1 MARIKKYSPL
11 QNLSSF
17 QTFIND
23 ENPNSDYFRITEFKD
38 TFTGGK
44 NGFLIEGSEYLKE
57 STEIKIEL
65 LDVNGDPIYF
75 EPGNGIPEYYE
86 GISKL
91 IAVYIYNDTPIGLGK
106 ITVLG
111 ELKEY
116 DDEGVKRVVPDQW
129 EGAYNVKWERTFQVN
144 KNISNEDRVRFYR
157 RPEVTIDEINKPIFS
172 NNSRLVTQTG
182 TVDGIPLV
190 PIENTNLSNFSLPTS
205 YRLKIKTGNNW
216 TGSIEGD
223 PINFDN
229 INYNP
234 IVEEVVNETELIV
247 TPPYSENGLV
257 KSLTNENYSVTFPYL
272 EGINDLATALTGSF
286 AKIKITDMKTFV
298 GDAARVKIFRRSQ
311 SNVTDFEFVQEIQL
325 ESNELLRDIETFSA
339 PEELYGFFTEP
350 IIEEYWVTSSNDLSV
365 SLNQNF
371 LYNSAR
377 LNSTG
382 DNLFFTTKSL
392 DIENDIEYSL
402 DFNTRLSGSLV
413 AGEKLTVFL
422 SGSLNNVAKSQTIIE
437 IPSSNGLFQKTNF
450 NENFI
455 ADEFDSA
462 QLYFDVNGSNWY
474 INNLSLKASQETSF
488 SPDVI
493 TFIQNVPK
501 TLAVETFDYRFEFYD
516 INNNYIPVLV
526 EATKRFDGGNLNLF
540 DKELEI
546 TPSNLYFTFDSASL
560 PANPMPPTSII
571 FDIETSLLTGSISF
585 TSGAY
590 DEFGN
595 FLSASEYAGGQ
606 YPGLLRNIDTRTP
619 VLNVADFTGS
629 RSDIVVQY
637 IRFTGFAEGISD
649 EVVIT
654 RVQDGKGGVNFE
666 ITPFRGTSIK
676 NNSDKDL
683 EIQAYRIDGINRIE
697 LKDGLPQTGF
707 SDAKLRVLSSS
718 IDPITS
724 DVSSSYFLLSEVQ
737 TSGFI
742 RGLTAGTTGSG
753 EIDYNATFNRDS
765 IDKELT
771 VYLMDG
777 PTSESILTSIILND
791 LQDGLA
797 SGFISFD
804 AEQFGIKPRDERVFT
819 PEIGRVTGSFYLRGT
834 NSSPISGTLDIY
846 PSMSVD
852 PETKEPFYYMF
863 YVTDS
868 FDRRID
874 IVVTDK
880 DNNIVDS
887 GRPGEEVSYFVPI
900 ERKQL
905 TTTFTYT
912 EDITSAS
919 ISVDKTFFSVPDG
932 LPGVDSI
939 IVDIDPR
946 PVVLNADQRGNVF
959 NYSNADTTI
968 TVTQGRLPL
977 IFDDTKKPG
986 TFTTSSITPLGI
998 EYTTFDEILG
1008 DATMSLSG
1016 FRRMTDLTASV
1027 TYDLEIHPYFTGSFY
1042 TQSFVQQ
1049 FKKTLEGADAI
1060 NIELDPVSVTIDAEE
1075 NGGIVDFSSAN
1086 TTLRVKQGDTYME
1099 FSTSS
1104 LVLPG
1109 TFSASLSPNQI
1120 SIGTFSSSN
1129 DNSTERN
1136 LDDTLH
1142 FRDFNNFLT
1151 DSGSVDYQIK
1161 IYPFSITSGILSGSQ
1176 TVNRKQLFSKNKE
1189 GIRARSVELSTTT
1202 EVANYDKDG
1211 IITSPVDASS
1221 LEPTSIFLTATPFN
1235 ITSSQAYYEFFQEGF
1250 AVTFPGTNN
1259 QFEVGSGD
1267 LPAPGTTTTYRVDL
1281 RDGSISGPV
1290 FASKEVTISG
1300 VQSGANNYQVFLT
1313 NPSPTITVKVDGELD
1328 LSTTGTQIK
1337 AFKGTQELTN
1347 VQNYSS
1353 QQLDNVGDPIGTL
1366 GEFSSSI
1373 FNLDTYITQPSF
1385 PQGNP
1390 ASVGPLTDWTLPQD
1404 NPTAT
1409 VIYKVD
1415 IENGRATYF
1424 LSQSIASTKEGD
1436 VGPGLVFRGPW
1447 TGSIEYIYNKESKR
1461 RDSVLYSES
1470 GNEPYDTYYATKDS
1484 GSSFITPNDSSPG
1497 AGDAQAPTRD
1507 DGSGGREVNTD
1518 YWVSLGQEEFFVAAK
1533 LAIFEESFVKNTLNV
1548 GTPPTSYAVN
1558 PQITIAGGTDEP
1570 YIAVG
1575 QTGTIGFQ
1583 EQGIWMGMS
1592 NSAGDAGTSILP
1604 KMSMKSNTV
1613 SGKYK
1618 SLEWNGETLTIRG
1631 ALRQTPEGEVE
1642 SRILAAWSTL
1652 VSGFSFIVGDTT
1664 SNNGITWECI
1674 LVHDKGVGN
1683 DEPGVGSSYTT
1694 YWQESNLA
1702 AKTLRL
1708 TTGGQSFVEGTN
1720 GVLTPDFIE
1729 FTANKENIGTAT
1741 SWTTS
1746 PSVTLYDASTGGSST
1761 TTGDTVYLR
1770 KGDFGTNTAVTVT
1783 ATAGGKSDEITV
1795 VRLTDGSNAITS
1807 VLSNES
1813 HTFQANSTGT
1823 ITNFSDSGTEIN
1835 AYEGTTPLT
1844 FKNPDQNIDI
1854 NVNFEIQGPG
1864 NEGQGDAVITFS
1876 ESDISSGQASMLQ
1889 LMQILAELGIL
1900 WVHDVNVDGG
1910 FQSEG
1915 VDVQSGFDY
1924 AKVKAINNTSGTNWE
1939 VVLSDEYEI
1948 SGQGA
1953 SGILFDFC
1961 AFDGDSDYQIRTSN
1975 PSALNNSEFTIEAS
1989 LYKGFTGGQ
1998 FPTIGGGGTTTGT
2011 IGNLTN
2017 FSTANGFINHV
2028 LKHKKA
2034 NGDIVRLVKKQSFTR
2049 ANAGVD
2055 GTSGTAGTAGSSG
2068 ATGAPGA
2075 PGAGVVFRGVYDSTK
2090 LYFQSTERT
2099 DVVEGSDGNY
2109 YIVDN
2114 SNKNGLDTWDN
2125 PVGGSDWTSFG
2136 AQFSSVATDILLAQ
2150 EVYVDQTINIGADNA
2165 GTPTIALNADASN
2178 NNENPFISIGQ
2189 VVQDFGEDG
2198 IYLGYT
2204 GSLPVLSMSTGSRFL
2219 RYKDG
2224 AITLSDASFTGTGS
2238 AIIGPSLFIGETGPN
2253 TNEYRF
2259 TVDILGIVSASDANI
2274 AGTVQASSGKIGEW
2288 IIDETTNTLRD
2299 DGNEIILNPGDA
2311 DIGIP
2316 PSIKIFSQSYE
2327 EVDTSAPR
2335 SMSVFVENN
2344 AFAIGLSS
2352 DVTESKAS
2360 LNLIMSEFL
2369 PFTPTQTRLEQQAP
2383 ATDNGGSYY
2392 FDLSHPSML
2401 NQLFSFSV
2409 REDGIGTYGGRYNR
2423 PTTLDTSN
2431 IENQPFLIQTS
2442 SALPGNAGAYLTIF
2456 PSESFDLFGNSPV
2469 LGASRPSTNF
2479 YYYNENA
2486 TGYGAPVQL
2495 YEAGSNPSELIP
2507 VSSREQIRIDSV
2519 SDFSSTAALN
2529 TSFTWSGSAAT
2540 SVGGLRSNISATST
2554 SNGKTFAKTTGTS
2567 IPSNTPITI
2576 SAGVKTFKD
2585 ITIPYLQLKQTGM
2598 TSPQNPTIAQ
2608 PSNDP
2613 VFSGEI
2619 HGGIQAYPS
2628 PQQRR
2633 GSVYLEVINNDDVV
2647 IGETLLKTLYTYGP
2661 TNSYSNYQAEE
2672 TFGGGGQ
2679 LSVVGDTKITL
2690 SDGTTKLAKYITI
2703 NDTILAWDDINKK
2716 WVSAKLSKIHKRDV
2730 SKVYKVTTTDGKE
2743 IEVSKNHCFWL
2754 FGTQL
2759 NSGKVKVTNLYDVY
2773 KNHTDL
2779 LEEDGYHVRIK
2790 DGDSIKAVKISK
2802 VEIIEKEEEVITF
2815 SVPHY
2820 VNYLSNGIISHNIIG
2835 GDTLEWV
2842 YQIIDGAS
2850 SGGGNKSSSSETVE
2864 KSISIQES
2872 GPARL
2877 RYRWEVASAS
2887 GQSFSVTSGGGFTAG
2902 PWNVHTTTFKTNTST
2917 SNYTEEFFS
2926 NGGYSYGGWDQDI
2939 TVQAENNFVEIR
2951 PAGIQVVS
2959 NNDRFVRIFRRELI
2973 DTATKLLEVGDGHL
2987 EITSRAFAVD
2997 PAASAYDDTNAQA
3010 IFAMGNI
3017 LPMNPDVASTNSISA
3032 TGGVYRPFALGKDGN
3047 RWKYLN
3053 GIDIS
3058 GLAVSL
3064 VNSITGTTGQTTVV
3078 NNKDSYVK
3086 LPGGVIIQWGSV
3098 NQGTS
3103 YGIKNVGFPTEF
3115 PTSISAAVCSTLRNS
3130 AGGSGFNHVSNVDR
3144 NGMDIILDGT
3154 SGFWIAI
3161 GH

>member
-129 EGAYNVKWERTFQVN
+129 EGVYNVKWERTFQVN

-462 QLYFDVNGSNWY
+462 QLYFGVNGSNWY

-666 ITPFRGTSIK
+666 IIPFRGTSIK

-1016 FRRMTDLTASV
+1016 FQRMTDLTASV

-1161 IYPFSITSGILSGSQ
+1161 IYPFSITNGILSGSQ

-1281 RDGSISGPV
+1281 RDGSTSGPV

-1424 LSQSIASTKEGD
+1424 LSQSMASTKEGD

-1507 DGSGGREVNTD
+1507 DGNGGREVNTD

-1683 DEPGVGSSYTT
+1683 DEPGVDSSYTT

-1708 TTGGQSFVEGTN
+1708 SSTGQSFTEAKDGT
-1720 GVLTPDFIE
+1720 LSPDFIE

-1746 PSVTLYDASTGGSST
+1746 PSVTLYDASTGGNST
-1761 TTGDTVYLR
+1761 TTGDTVYLL
-1770 KGDFGTNTAVTVT
+1770 KADFGTNTAVTVT

-1795 VRLTDGSNAITS
+1795 VRLTDGSDAITT

-1813 HTFQANSTGT
+1813 HTFQANSAGT

-1844 FKNPDQNIDI
+1844 FKNPDQNINT
-1854 NVNFEIQGPG
+1854 NVNLEIQAPG
-1864 NEGQGDAVITFS
+1864 NEGQGDAEITFS
-1876 ESDISSGQASMLQ
+1876 ESDITAGQASMLQ

-1900 WVHDVNVDGG
+1900 WVHDANEDGG

-1915 VDVQSGFDY
+1915 VNVQSGFDF
-1924 AKVKAINNTSGTNWE
+1924 AKVKAINNTGGSNWE
-1939 VVLSDEYEI
+1939 VVLSAEYEI
-1948 SGQGA
+1948 SGQGQ

-1961 AFDGDSDYQIRTSN
+1961 AFDGDTSYQIRTSN

-1989 LYKGFTGGQ
+1989 LFKGFSGGQ

-2049 ANAGVD
+2049 APAGVD

-2068 ATGAPGA
+2068 ATGAPGS
-2075 PGAGVVFRGVYDSTK
+2075 PGAGVVYRGVWDAEKDFFST
-2090 LYFQSTERT
+2090 TERK
-2099 DVVEGSDGNY
+2099 DVVKSGSNY
-2109 YIVDN
+2109 YISAQSTTWEGDYNNGTFYNQYSVVQYS
-2114 SNKNGLDTWDN
+2114 SNYYINLSGTVSPASPFPDVNASWTVYSSPTSPSGL
-2125 PVGGSDWTSFG
+2125 WTTFG
-2136 AQFSSVATDILLAQ
+2136 AQFESVATDILLAQ
-2150 EVYVDQTINIGADNA
+2150 EVYVDQTINIGEENA
-2165 GTPTIALNADASN
+2165 SAVIALNADAP
-2178 NNENPFISIGQ
+2178 NNENPYISIGQ
-2189 VVQDFGEDG
+2189 GVSQGFLADGMYFGFNAG
-2198 IYLGYT
+2198 NPVMSMVS
-2204 GSLPVLSMSTGSRFL
+2204 GSTFMFYQSGSIEF
-2219 RYKDG
+2219 
-2224 AITLSDASFTGTGS
+2224 SDASLVGS
-2238 AIIGPSLFIGETGPN
+2238 GSIIEGAALRVGRN
-2253 TNEYRF
+2253 TANVNNYNF
-2259 TVDILGIVSASDANI
+2259 TVSAGGLMSASLAYI
-2274 AGTVQASSGKIGEW
+2274 SGAVEAGEGRIGDW
-2288 IIDETTNTLRD
+2288 VIDGDTKTLRD
-2299 DGNEIILNPGDA
+2299 EDSEIIFDPG
-2311 DIGIP
+2311 
-2316 PSIKIFSQSYE
+2316 SITGLPEIQMFENGDKKIMI
-2327 EVDTSAPR
+2327 APR
-2335 SMSVFVENN
+2335 NT
-2344 AFAIGLSS
+2344 LSS
-2352 DVTESKAS
+2352 TEAAADSITWS
-2360 LNLIMSEFL
+2360 ST
-2369 PFTPTQTRLEQQAP
+2369 PSFT
-2383 ATDNGGSYY
+2383 
-2392 FDLSHPSML
+2392 
-2401 NQLFSFSV
+2401 
-2409 REDGIGTYGGRYNR
+2409 
-2423 PTTLDTSN
+2423 
-2431 IENQPFLIQTS
+2431 
-2442 SALPGNAGAYLTIF
+2442 
-2456 PSESFDLFGNSPV
+2456 
-2469 LGASRPSTNF
+2469 STN
-2479 YYYNENA
+2479 
-2486 TGYGAPVQL
+2486 V
-2495 YEAGSNPSELIP
+2495 
-2507 VSSREQIRIDSV
+2507 
-2519 SDFSSTAALN
+2519 
-2529 TSFTWSGSAAT
+2529 
-2540 SVGGLRSNISATST
+2540 T
-2554 SNGKTFAKTTGTS
+2554 SNGGTNGSTNIYTADSTDNFQVSAGTFTLGDITVPNLTIRHDDIADSGTGTIVYPNYS
-2567 IPSNTPITI
+2567 PSYTGQTHGEN
-2576 SAGVKTFKD
+2576 D
-2585 ITIPYLQLKQTGM
+2585 LQNGFYVYGG
-2598 TSPQNPTIAQ
+2598 P
-2608 PSNDP
+2608 D
-2613 VFSGEI
+2613 SGRL
-2619 HGGIQAYPS
+2619 QAYF
-2628 PQQRR
+2628 
-2633 GSVYLEVINNDDVV
+2633 YLEVIDKNNSDAV
-2647 IGETLLKTLYTYGP
+2647 IGSTLLAGASSRGDTDLWE
-2661 TNSYSNYQAEE
+2661 NYVAVE
-2672 TFGGGGQ
+2672 GGFI
-2679 LSVVGDTKITL
+2679 SVVGNTKITL
-2690 SDGTTKLAKYITI
+2690 EDGTTKLAKDVTM
-2703 NDTILAWDDINKK
+2703 DDKILSWDSETKK
-2716 WVSAKLSKIHKRDV
+2716 WVSARLSKIHKRNVDE
-2730 SKVYKVTTTDGKE
+2730 VYRVTVGDKE
-2743 IEVSKNHCFWL
+2743 IEVSDSHGFWL
-2754 FGTQL
+2754 FGNET
-2759 NSGKVKVTNLYDVY
+2759 NSGQVTVPHIVEGQT
-2773 KNHTDL
+2773 KIW
-2779 LEEDGYHVRIK
+2779 IK
-2790 DGDSIKAVKISK
+2790 DGDSKKEVVVDK
-2802 VEIIEKEEEVITF
+2802 VERIEREEEVITF
-2815 SVPHY
+2815 SIPQY
-2820 VNYLSNGIISHNIIG
+2820 VNYLSNDIISHNIIG
-2835 GDTLEWV
+2835 SLGWQ
-2842 YQIIDGAS
+2842 YQPINASTNGTDGTD
-2850 SGGGNKSSSSETVE
+2850 SGATVD
-2864 KSISIQES
+2864 KNLTIS
-2872 GPARL
+2872 ATTTNAKL
-2877 RYRWEVASAS
+2877 RYRLYLLAQSSKDISITNMGAVTISYTNNTNNFAMTESS
-2887 GQSFSVTSGGGFTAG
+2887 GIIDTFFGSSLDSSVQTAYEANFIELTAGGF
-2902 PWNVHTTTFKTNTST
+2902 
-2917 SNYTEEFFS
+2917 
-2926 NGGYSYGGWDQDI
+2926 
-2939 TVQAENNFVEIR
+2939 
-2951 PAGIQVVS
+2951 QVVS
-2959 NNDRFVRIFRRELI
+2959 NDDRFVRISRRPVA

-2987 EITSRAFAVD
+2987 EITSRAFSLD
-2997 PAASAYDDTNAQA
+2997 PTVADYNDTNAQA

-3017 LPMNPDVASTNSISA
+3017 LPMNPTVASDNSITA
-3032 TGGVYRPFALGKDGN
+3032 TDGVYRPFALGKSDN
-3047 RWKYLN
+3047 KWSYLN
-3053 GIDIS
+3053 GVDIS
-3058 GLAVSL
+3058 GLGATL
-3064 VNSITGTTGQTTVV
+3064 TNSITGTTGVTSVST
-3078 NNKDSYVK
+3078 NSSYVK
-3086 LPGGVIIQWGSV
+3086 LPGGAICQWGSINDGSDPKTV
-3098 NQGTS
+3098 S
-3103 YGIKNVGFPTEF
+3103 FPVQF
-3115 PTSISAAVCSTLRNS
+3115 PNSVSSVVCSTVRS
-3130 AGGSGFNHVSNVDR
+3130 SDGSRGFNHVYNIDR
-3144 NGMDIILDGT
+3144 DGCDLILDG
-3154 SGFWIAI
+3154 SNGFWMAW

>member
-129 EGAYNVKWERTFQVN
+129 EGVYNVKWERTFQVN

-190 PIENTNLSNFSLPTS
+190 PIKNTNLSNFSLPTS

-590 DEFGN
+590 DEFWN

-654 RVQDGKGGVNFE
+654 RVQDGKGGVNFK

-718 IDPITS
+718 IDPITT
-724 DVSSSYFLLSEVQ
+724 DVSSSYFLLSEAQ

-1016 FRRMTDLTASV
+1016 FQRMTDLTASV

-1161 IYPFSITSGILSGSQ
+1161 IYPFSITNGILSGSQ

-1235 ITSSQAYYEFFQEGF
+1235 ITSSQAYY
-1250 AVTFPGTNN
+1250 
-1259 QFEVGSGD
+1259 
-1267 LPAPGTTTTYRVDL
+1267 
-1281 RDGSISGPV
+1281 
-1290 FASKEVTISG
+1290 
-1300 VQSGANNYQVFLT
+1300 
-1313 NPSPTITVKVDGELD
+1313 
-1328 LSTTGTQIK
+1328 
-1337 AFKGTQELTN
+1337 
-1347 VQNYSS
+1347 
-1353 QQLDNVGDPIGTL
+1353 
-1366 GEFSSSI
+1366 
-1373 FNLDTYITQPSF
+1373 
-1385 PQGNP
+1385 
-1390 ASVGPLTDWTLPQD
+1390 
-1404 NPTAT
+1404 
-1409 VIYKVD
+1409 
-1415 IENGRATYF
+1415 
-1424 LSQSIASTKEGD
+1424 
-1436 VGPGLVFRGPW
+1436 
-1447 TGSIEYIYNKESKR
+1447 
-1461 RDSVLYSES
+1461 
-1470 GNEPYDTYYATKDS
+1470 
-1484 GSSFITPNDSSPG
+1484 
-1497 AGDAQAPTRD
+1497 
-1507 DGSGGREVNTD
+1507 
-1518 YWVSLGQEEFFVAAK
+1518 
-1533 LAIFEESFVKNTLNV
+1533 
-1548 GTPPTSYAVN
+1548 
-1558 PQITIAGGTDEP
+1558 
-1570 YIAVG
+1570 
-1575 QTGTIGFQ
+1575 
-1583 EQGIWMGMS
+1583 
-1592 NSAGDAGTSILP
+1592 
-1604 KMSMKSNTV
+1604 
-1613 SGKYK
+1613 
-1618 SLEWNGETLTIRG
+1618 
-1631 ALRQTPEGEVE
+1631 
-1642 SRILAAWSTL
+1642 
-1652 VSGFSFIVGDTT
+1652 
-1664 SNNGITWECI
+1664 
-1674 LVHDKGVGN
+1674 
-1683 DEPGVGSSYTT
+1683 
-1694 YWQESNLA
+1694 
-1702 AKTLRL
+1702 
-1708 TTGGQSFVEGTN
+1708 
-1720 GVLTPDFIE
+1720 
-1729 FTANKENIGTAT
+1729 
-1741 SWTTS
+1741 
-1746 PSVTLYDASTGGSST
+1746 
-1761 TTGDTVYLR
+1761 
-1770 KGDFGTNTAVTVT
+1770 
-1783 ATAGGKSDEITV
+1783 
-1795 VRLTDGSNAITS
+1795 
-1807 VLSNES
+1807 
-1813 HTFQANSTGT
+1813 
-1823 ITNFSDSGTEIN
+1823 
-1835 AYEGTTPLT
+1835 
-1844 FKNPDQNIDI
+1844 
-1854 NVNFEIQGPG
+1854 
-1864 NEGQGDAVITFS
+1864 
-1876 ESDISSGQASMLQ
+1876 
-1889 LMQILAELGIL
+1889 
-1900 WVHDVNVDGG
+1900 
-1910 FQSEG
+1910 
-1915 VDVQSGFDY
+1915 
-1924 AKVKAINNTSGTNWE
+1924 
-1939 VVLSDEYEI
+1939 
-1948 SGQGA
+1948 
-1953 SGILFDFC
+1953 
-1961 AFDGDSDYQIRTSN
+1961 
-1975 PSALNNSEFTIEAS
+1975 
-1989 LYKGFTGGQ
+1989 
-1998 FPTIGGGGTTTGT
+1998 
-2011 IGNLTN
+2011 
-2017 FSTANGFINHV
+2017 
-2028 LKHKKA
+2028 
-2034 NGDIVRLVKKQSFTR
+2034 
-2049 ANAGVD
+2049 
-2055 GTSGTAGTAGSSG
+2055 
-2068 ATGAPGA
+2068 
-2075 PGAGVVFRGVYDSTK
+2075 
-2090 LYFQSTERT
+2090 
-2099 DVVEGSDGNY
+2099 
-2109 YIVDN
+2109 
-2114 SNKNGLDTWDN
+2114 
-2125 PVGGSDWTSFG
+2125 
-2136 AQFSSVATDILLAQ
+2136 
-2150 EVYVDQTINIGADNA
+2150 
-2165 GTPTIALNADASN
+2165 
-2178 NNENPFISIGQ
+2178 
-2189 VVQDFGEDG
+2189 
-2198 IYLGYT
+2198 
-2204 GSLPVLSMSTGSRFL
+2204 
-2219 RYKDG
+2219 
-2224 AITLSDASFTGTGS
+2224 
-2238 AIIGPSLFIGETGPN
+2238 
-2253 TNEYRF
+2253 
-2259 TVDILGIVSASDANI
+2259 
-2274 AGTVQASSGKIGEW
+2274 
-2288 IIDETTNTLRD
+2288 
-2299 DGNEIILNPGDA
+2299 
-2311 DIGIP
+2311 
-2316 PSIKIFSQSYE
+2316 
-2327 EVDTSAPR
+2327 
-2335 SMSVFVENN
+2335 
-2344 AFAIGLSS
+2344 
-2352 DVTESKAS
+2352 
-2360 LNLIMSEFL
+2360 
-2369 PFTPTQTRLEQQAP
+2369 
-2383 ATDNGGSYY
+2383 
-2392 FDLSHPSML
+2392 
-2401 NQLFSFSV
+2401 
-2409 REDGIGTYGGRYNR
+2409 
-2423 PTTLDTSN
+2423 
-2431 IENQPFLIQTS
+2431 
-2442 SALPGNAGAYLTIF
+2442 
-2456 PSESFDLFGNSPV
+2456 
-2469 LGASRPSTNF
+2469 
-2479 YYYNENA
+2479 
-2486 TGYGAPVQL
+2486 
-2495 YEAGSNPSELIP
+2495 
-2507 VSSREQIRIDSV
+2507 
-2519 SDFSSTAALN
+2519 
-2529 TSFTWSGSAAT
+2529 
-2540 SVGGLRSNISATST
+2540 
-2554 SNGKTFAKTTGTS
+2554 
-2567 IPSNTPITI
+2567 
-2576 SAGVKTFKD
+2576 
-2585 ITIPYLQLKQTGM
+2585 
-2598 TSPQNPTIAQ
+2598 
-2608 PSNDP
+2608 
-2613 VFSGEI
+2613 
-2619 HGGIQAYPS
+2619 
-2628 PQQRR
+2628 
-2633 GSVYLEVINNDDVV
+2633 
-2647 IGETLLKTLYTYGP
+2647 
-2661 TNSYSNYQAEE
+2661 
-2672 TFGGGGQ
+2672 
-2679 LSVVGDTKITL
+2679 
-2690 SDGTTKLAKYITI
+2690 
-2703 NDTILAWDDINKK
+2703 
-2716 WVSAKLSKIHKRDV
+2716 
-2730 SKVYKVTTTDGKE
+2730 
-2743 IEVSKNHCFWL
+2743 
-2754 FGTQL
+2754 
-2759 NSGKVKVTNLYDVY
+2759 
-2773 KNHTDL
+2773 
-2779 LEEDGYHVRIK
+2779 
-2790 DGDSIKAVKISK
+2790 
-2802 VEIIEKEEEVITF
+2802 
-2815 SVPHY
+2815 
-2820 VNYLSNGIISHNIIG
+2820 
-2835 GDTLEWV
+2835 
-2842 YQIIDGAS
+2842 
-2850 SGGGNKSSSSETVE
+2850 
-2864 KSISIQES
+2864 
-2872 GPARL
+2872 
-2877 RYRWEVASAS
+2877 
-2887 GQSFSVTSGGGFTAG
+2887 
-2902 PWNVHTTTFKTNTST
+2902 
-2917 SNYTEEFFS
+2917 
-2926 NGGYSYGGWDQDI
+2926 
-2939 TVQAENNFVEIR
+2939 
-2951 PAGIQVVS
+2951 
-2959 NNDRFVRIFRRELI
+2959 
-2973 DTATKLLEVGDGHL
+2973 
-2987 EITSRAFAVD
+2987 
-2997 PAASAYDDTNAQA
+2997 
-3010 IFAMGNI
+3010 
-3017 LPMNPDVASTNSISA
+3017 
-3032 TGGVYRPFALGKDGN
+3032 
-3047 RWKYLN
+3047 
-3053 GIDIS
+3053 
-3058 GLAVSL
+3058 
-3064 VNSITGTTGQTTVV
+3064 
-3078 NNKDSYVK
+3078 
-3086 LPGGVIIQWGSV
+3086 
-3098 NQGTS
+3098 
-3103 YGIKNVGFPTEF
+3103 
-3115 PTSISAAVCSTLRNS
+3115 
-3130 AGGSGFNHVSNVDR
+3130 
-3144 NGMDIILDGT
+3144 
-3154 SGFWIAI
+3154 
-3161 GH
+3161 

>member
-23 ENPNSDYFRITEFKD
+23 DNPNSDYFRITEFKD

-129 EGAYNVKWERTFQVN
+129 EGVYNVKWERTFQVN

-205 YRLKIKTGNNW
+205 YRLKIKTGDNW

-311 SNVTDFEFVQEIQL
+311 SNITDFEFVQEIQL

-365 SLNQNF
+365 SFNQNF
-371 LYNSAR
+371 LYNSTR
-377 LNSTG
+377 LNSIG

-402 DFNTRLSGSLV
+402 DFNTRLSGSLTI
-413 AGEKLTVFL
+413 GEKLTVFL

-437 IPSSNGLFQKTNF
+437 IPSSNGVFQKTNF

-462 QLYFDVNGSNWY
+462 QLYFGVNGSNWY

-606 YPGLLRNIDTRTP
+606 YPGLLKNIDTRTP

-718 IDPITS
+718 IDPITT
-724 DVSSSYFLLSEVQ
+724 DVSSSYFLLSEAQ

-804 AEQFGIKPRDERVFT
+804 AEQFGINPRDERVFT

-863 YVTDS
+863 YATDS

-887 GRPGEEVSYFVPI
+887 GRPGEDGVPYFVPI

-932 LPGVDSI
+932 LPGADSI

-1016 FRRMTDLTASV
+1016 FQKMMDLTASV

-1075 NGGIVDFSSAN
+1075 NGGIFDFSSAN

-1120 SIGTFSSSN
+1120 SVGTFSSSN

-1151 DSGSVDYQIK
+1151 DSGSVDYEIK

-1235 ITSSQAYYEFFQEGF
+1235 ITSSQAYYQFFQEGF

-1281 RDGSISGPV
+1281 RDGSTSGPV

-1366 GEFSSSI
+1366 GEYSSSI

-1497 AGDAQAPTRD
+1497 AGDAQAPTRA
-1507 DGSGGREVNTD
+1507 DGGGGREVNTD

-1583 EQGIWMGMS
+1583 EQGIWLGMS

-1604 KMSMKSNTV
+1604 KMSMKSNTTG
-1613 SGKYK
+1613 GKYK
-1618 SLEWNGETLTIRG
+1618 ALEWNGETLTLRG

-1642 SRILAAWSTL
+1642 GRILATWNTL
-1652 VSGFSFIVGDTT
+1652 VDTFSFVPGDTT
-1664 SNNGITWECI
+1664 SHNGITWECI
-1674 LVHDKGVGN
+1674 LAHDKGTTPTYPK
-1683 DEPGVGSSYTT
+1683 EPGTGGSYTT

-1708 TTGGQSFVEGTN
+1708 SSTGQSFVEARDGT
-1720 GVLTPDFIE
+1720 LSPDFIE
-1729 FTANKENIGTAT
+1729 FTASKENIGTAT

-1770 KGDFGTNTAVTVT
+1770 KADFGTNTSVTVT

-1795 VRLTDGSNAITS
+1795 VRLIDGSDGITVVNTNQSHTLPSNGDGVVSSYSNSGTIISVYEGTTKLEYDGTGTSNGSWSLSTSQVPTSTLTIGGNDGIDISGKDALVNDHSAMANGTSTVIIGYDISGKRVNGSGFTTETTQTITKASSAKTLRLSADTLTFTKAKNGSVSPNFITLVSNRQNTDSTTTWTTSPAVDLYTDATTGTTTVNGDDTVFLRKADFGSNTAVKVTATAGTLSDDVTIVGIEEGSDAIA
-1807 VLSNES
+1807 VILSNES
-1813 HTFQANSTGT
+1813 HTLQTTAAGVVDYGGSGTTISVYEGAELLDYVPSGTGNGEWDVSTSPSNISVGTISQTGT
-1823 ITNFSDSGTEIN
+1823 AGDRIASVGQHNTMNANQASITYTISGKKLNGVAFSFTKIQS
-1835 AYEGTTPLT
+1835 
-1844 FKNPDQNIDI
+1844 FSKS
-1854 NVNFEIQGPG
+1854 IQG
-1864 NEGQGDAVITFS
+1864 
-1876 ESDISSGQASMLQ
+1876 ES
-1889 LMQILAELGIL
+1889 
-1900 WVHDVNVDGG
+1900 
-1910 FQSEG
+1910 
-1915 VDVQSGFDY
+1915 
-1924 AKVKAINNTSGTNWE
+1924 
-1939 VVLSDEYEI
+1939 
-1948 SGQGA
+1948 
-1953 SGILFDFC
+1953 
-1961 AFDGDSDYQIRTSN
+1961 
-1975 PSALNNSEFTIEAS
+1975 
-1989 LYKGFTGGQ
+1989 
-1998 FPTIGGGGTTTGT
+1998 
-2011 IGNLTN
+2011 
-2017 FSTANGFINHV
+2017 
-2028 LKHKKA
+2028 
-2034 NGDIVRLVKKQSFTR
+2034 
-2049 ANAGVD
+2049 
-2055 GTSGTAGTAGSSG
+2055 GTSGTAGSG
-2068 ATGAPGA
+2068 GVNGQPGQPGT
-2075 PGAGVVFRGVYDSTK
+2075 PGAGVVFRGLFDLTKSYFHTAERRDIVEDSNGD
-2090 LYFQSTERT
+2090 YWIT
-2099 DVVEGSDGNY
+2099 DNLAF
-2109 YIVDN
+2109 
-2114 SNKNGLDTWDN
+2114 NGD
-2125 PVGGSDWTSFG
+2125 PGSDWSDPASDDTDWEAFG
-2136 AQFSSVATDILLAQ
+2136 AQFSSVATDILFATD
-2150 EVYVDQTINIGADNA
+2150 VYADQTINVGAS
-2165 GTPTIALNADASN
+2165 GSTPVIALNADAGNSN
-2178 NNENPFISIGQ
+2178 ANPFIAIGQ
-2189 VVQDFGEDG
+2189 TTQGFTSGG
-2198 IYLGYT
+2198 IYLGYDNDE
-2204 GSLPVLSMSTGSRFL
+2204 PVFSMTDDSSRFFVYEEGSI
-2219 RYKDG
+2219 R
-2224 AITLSDASFTGTGS
+2224 LSDASFGGVNS
-2238 AIIGPSLFIGETGPN
+2238 SIIGSEIKVGRNLSVAESASN
-2253 TNEYRF
+2253 AYNF
-2259 TVDILGIVSASDANI
+2259 TVSTDGIVSASEAFIQGTIQGNDGRIGDWFINPLEQDGGGNQIGGQLRDSDSEIVLDPNI
-2274 AGTVQASSGKIGEW
+2274 PEIQMFKDDTKKLFIGVTGLSDIAAIEETFTFASTQPVIPESSLLSPNDASSYSDNSNVGFEVSVGSYNFQQINHRQLIVE
-2288 IIDETTNTLRD
+2288 
-2299 DGNEIILNPGDA
+2299 
-2311 DIGIP
+2311 P
-2316 PSIKIFSQSYE
+2316 PSNFSGTNSVDYPTYAASY
-2327 EVDTSAPR
+2327 SGQ
-2335 SMSVFVENN
+2335 FH
-2344 AFAIGLSS
+2344 
-2352 DVTESKAS
+2352 
-2360 LNLIMSEFL
+2360 
-2369 PFTPTQTRLEQQAP
+2369 
-2383 ATDNGGSYY
+2383 GSGPN
-2392 FDLSHPSML
+2392 F
-2401 NQLFSFSV
+2401 
-2409 REDGIGTYGGRYNR
+2409 G
-2423 PTTLDTSN
+2423 TSN
-2431 IENQPFLIQTS
+2431 RSIS
-2442 SALPGNAGAYLTIF
+2442 AYL
-2456 PSESFDLFGNSPV
+2456 
-2469 LGASRPSTNF
+2469 
-2479 YYYNENA
+2479 
-2486 TGYGAPVQL
+2486 
-2495 YEAGSNPSELIP
+2495 
-2507 VSSREQIRIDSV
+2507 
-2519 SDFSSTAALN
+2519 
-2529 TSFTWSGSAAT
+2529 
-2540 SVGGLRSNISATST
+2540 
-2554 SNGKTFAKTTGTS
+2554 
-2567 IPSNTPITI
+2567 
-2576 SAGVKTFKD
+2576 
-2585 ITIPYLQLKQTGM
+2585 
-2598 TSPQNPTIAQ
+2598 
-2608 PSNDP
+2608 
-2613 VFSGEI
+2613 
-2619 HGGIQAYPS
+2619 
-2628 PQQRR
+2628 
-2633 GSVYLEVINNDDVV
+2633 YLEVVDANNGDAV
-2647 IGETLLKTLYTYGP
+2647 IGTKYMGGAGAASGHPELQTYV
-2661 TNSYSNYQAEE
+2661 A
-2672 TFGGGGQ
+2672 GGFGGQ
-2679 LSVVGDTKITL
+2679 LSVVGTTKITL
-2690 SDGTTKLAKYITI
+2690 SDGTTKLAKDITI
-2703 NDTILAWDDINKK
+2703 TDKILAWDDNTKK
-2716 WVSAKLSKIHKRDV
+2716 FKEAILSKIHKRNV
-2730 SKVYKVTTTDGKE
+2730 SQIYKVTAGGKE
-2743 IEVSKNHCFWL
+2743 VEVSDSHGFWK
-2754 FGTQL
+2754 FGNEI
-2759 NSGKVKVTNLYDVY
+2759 NSGEIKAKSLYEEY
-2773 KNHTDL
+2773 KKGTLNDNWKI
-2779 LEEDGYHVRIK
+2779 YIK
-2790 DGDSIKAVKISK
+2790 DNHSIKLVDVDK
-2802 VEIIEKEEEVITF
+2802 VEIIEKEEEVITLT
-2815 SVPHY
+2815 VPKY
-2820 VNYLSNGIISHNIIG
+2820 VNYISNDIISHNAAQPGGGGTNWVLSTIQYAFTATGNGTLAPKAPPGEDEVITISTATTNARIRWRLSVYTSSGKTCAIAANGTVTSTNHTFTAQIG
-2835 GDTLEWV
+2835 QQSGGNDV
-2842 YQIIDGAS
+2842 YFNSTRIIDPNGD
-2850 SGGGNKSSSSETVE
+2850 GTNNPLDIKLE
-2864 KSISIQES
+2864 KS
-2872 GPARL
+2872 
-2877 RYRWEVASAS
+2877 
-2887 GQSFSVTSGGGFTAG
+2887 
-2902 PWNVHTTTFKTNTST
+2902 
-2917 SNYTEEFFS
+2917 
-2926 NGGYSYGGWDQDI
+2926 
-2939 TVQAENNFVEIR
+2939 NNFVEIQ
-2951 PAGIQVVS
+2951 PGGLQVVTTDS
-2959 NNDRFVRIFRRELI
+2959 QFIRMRRKDSATISTAADAELFRVQGGTSYFTGVASPFE
-2973 DTATKLLEVGDGHL
+2973 TAISVDGH
-2987 EITSRAFAVD
+2987 I
-2997 PAASAYDDTNAQA
+2997 
-3010 IFAMGNI
+3010 
-3017 LPMNPDVASTNSISA
+3017 
-3032 TGGVYRPFALGKDGN
+3032 RPFNDTGNGPWELGGPYTTSTTNNFSK
-3047 RWKYLN
+3047 LN
-3053 GIDIS
+3053 GMDIS
-3058 GLAVSL
+3058 GMTVSL
-3064 VNSITGTTGQTTVV
+3064 AGGPVTSTGTTYQNTSTG
-3078 NNKDSYVK
+3078 NYDSYVT
-3086 LPGGVIIQWGSV
+3086 LPGGVILQFGYTY
-3098 NQGTS
+3098 NT
-3103 YGIKNVGFPTEF
+3103 N
-3115 PTSISAAVCSTLRNS
+3115 PTSRRREIVFGTAFPNALLSAGCSTLRS
-3130 AGGSGFNHVSNVDR
+3130 DKGGDGYNHVYNMSKSRMWIIIDGDR
-3144 NGMDIILDGT
+3144 
-3154 SGFWIAI
+3154 GFWWAM
-3161 GH
+3161 GK

>member
-17 QTFIND
+17 QTFITD

-44 NGFLIEGSEYLKE
+44 NGFLIEGSEHLKE
-57 STEIKIEL
+57 STEIKVEI
-65 LDVNGDPIYF
+65 LDVNGDPIYY

-111 ELKEY
+111 ELKQY
-116 DDEGVKRVVPDQW
+116 DDNGVIREIPDQW
-129 EGAYNVKWERTFQVN
+129 KGSYNVKWERTFQIN
-144 KNISNEDRVRFYR
+144 KNISNEDRVRFYK
-157 RPEVTIDEINKPIFS
+157 RPKVTIDEINKPIFS
-172 NNSRLVTQTG
+172 NNSRLVTKTG

-190 PIENTNLSNFSLPTS
+190 PVENTNLSNFSLPTS
-205 YRLKIKTGNNW
+205 YRLKVKTGDNW

-223 PINFDN
+223 PITFDN
-229 INYNP
+229 IDYNP
-234 IVEEVVNETELIV
+234 IVEEVVNKTEIIV
-247 TPPYSENGLV
+247 TPPYSEGGLV
-257 KSLTNENYSVTFPYL
+257 KSFTDENYSLTFPYL

-325 ESNELLRDIETFSA
+325 ESNELLRDIETFAA

-350 IIEEYWVTSSNDLSV
+350 IIEEYWVTSSNDLTV
-365 SLNQNF
+365 SFNQDF
-371 LYNSAR
+371 LYNSAK
-377 LNSTG
+377 LNSSG
-382 DNLFFTTKSL
+382 NNLFFTTRSL

-402 DFNTRLSGSLV
+402 DFNVRKGSLV
-413 AGEKLTVFL
+413 AGEKITAFL

-437 IPSSNGLFQKTNF
+437 IPSSNGVLQKTNY

-455 ADEFDSA
+455 ADEFDEA
-462 QLYFDVNGSNWY
+462 KLYFDVNGSDWY

-516 INNNYIPVLV
+516 INNNFIPVLV

-540 DKELEI
+540 EKSIEI

-560 PANPMPPTSII
+560 PANPLPPTSII
-571 FDIETSLLTGSISF
+571 FDIETSLITGSISF

-606 YPGLLRNIDTRTP
+606 YPGLLRNIDSRTP

-629 RSDIVVQY
+629 RSDIAVQY
-637 IRFTGFAEGISD
+637 IRFTGFAEGVSD

-666 ITPFRGTSIK
+666 IVPFRGTSIK
-676 NNSDKDL
+676 NKSDKDL

-697 LKDGLPQTGF
+697 LKDNLPQTGF

-724 DVSSSYFLLSEVQ
+724 NVSSSYFLLSEAQ
-737 TSGFI
+737 SNGFI
-742 RGLTAGTTGSG
+742 RGLQAGTTGSG

-765 IDKELT
+765 IENELT

-834 NSSPISGTLDIY
+834 NTSPISGTLDIY

-852 PETKEPFYYMF
+852 PDTKEPFYYMF

-887 GRPGEEVSYFVPI
+887 GRPGEEVPYFVPT

-932 LPGVDSI
+932 LPGADSI

-977 IFDDTKKPG
+977 IFNDTKKPG
-986 TFTTSSITPLGI
+986 TFTTSSITALGI
-998 EYTTFDEILG
+998 EYTTFDEVLG

-1016 FRRMTDLTASV
+1016 FQRMTDLTASV

-1060 NIELDPVSVTIDAEE
+1060 NIELDPTNVQLNAEE
-1075 NGGIVDFSSAN
+1075 NGGVADFSAAN

-1142 FRDFNNFLT
+1142 FRDFNNFLK
-1151 DSGSVDYQIK
+1151 DSGSVDYQITV
-1161 IYPFSITSGILSGSQ
+1161 YPFSVTNGILSGSQ
-1176 TVNRKQLFSKNKE
+1176 VINRKQLFTKNKE
-1189 GIRARSVELSTTT
+1189 GVKARSVELATTT

-1211 IITSPVDASS
+1211 IITSPVDPASG
-1221 LEPTSIFLTATPFN
+1221 EPTSIFLTATAFN
-1235 ITSSQAYYEFFQEGF
+1235 ITSSQAYYQFFQEGF

-1267 LPAPGTTTTYRVDL
+1267 LPSPGTTTTYRVDL
-1281 RDGSISGPV
+1281 RDGDTNGPV

-1313 NPSPTITVKVDGELD
+1313 NPSPTITVKIDGELD

-1337 AFKGTQELTN
+1337 AFKGTQELTH
-1347 VQNYSS
+1347 VQNYSA

-1373 FNLDTYITQPSF
+1373 FNLDTYISQPSF

-1390 ASVGPLTDWTLPQD
+1390 ASVGPLDDWTLPQD

-1484 GSSFITPNDSSPG
+1484 GSSFVTPNDSSPG

-1507 DGSGGREVNTD
+1507 DGNGGREVNSD
-1518 YWVSLGQEEFFVAAK
+1518 YWISLGQEEFFVAAK

-1631 ALRQTPEGEVE
+1631 AIRQTAEGEAE
-1642 SRILAAWSTL
+1642 GRILAAWSTL
-1652 VSGFSFIVGDTT
+1652 PDEFSFIVGDTT
-1664 SNNGITWECI
+1664 SHSGITWECI
-1674 LVHDKGVGN
+1674 SAHDKGITPTYPA
-1683 DEPGVGSSYTT
+1683 EPGSGGSYTT

-1708 TTGGQSFVEGTN
+1708 SSTGQSFVEAPNGT
-1720 GVLTPDFIE
+1720 VSPDYIE
-1729 FTANKENIGTAT
+1729 FTANKENIGTGT
-1741 SWTTS
+1741 TWSTS
-1746 PSVTLYDASTGGSST
+1746 PSVTLYPDAATGT
-1761 TTGDTVYLR
+1761 AITPNVTEDDTVYLR
-1770 KGDFGTNTAVTVT
+1770 KADFGTNTAVTVT

-1795 VRLTDGSNAITS
+1795 VRLTDGSNAITI

-1813 HTFQANSTGT
+1813 HTLQTSAAGTVDYVGSGTTISVYEGAELLDYVPSGTGNGEWDVSTSTTDIDVGDINQQGSTGDRIAVVDDHENMSANQASITYT
-1823 ITNFSDSGTEIN
+1823 ISGKKLN
-1835 AYEGTTPLT
+1835 
-1844 FKNPDQNIDI
+1844 
-1854 NVNFEIQGPG
+1854 
-1864 NEGQGDAVITFS
+1864 GDAFS
-1876 ESDISSGQASMLQ
+1876 FTKIQSFSKSIEGESG
-1889 LMQILAELGIL
+1889 
-1900 WVHDVNVDGG
+1900 
-1910 FQSEG
+1910 
-1915 VDVQSGFDY
+1915 
-1924 AKVKAINNTSGTNWE
+1924 TSGT
-1939 VVLSDEYEI
+1939 
-1948 SGQGA
+1948 G
-1953 SGILFDFC
+1953 
-1961 AFDGDSDYQIRTSN
+1961 
-1975 PSALNNSEFTIEAS
+1975 
-1989 LYKGFTGGQ
+1989 
-1998 FPTIGGGGTTTGT
+1998 
-2011 IGNLTN
+2011 
-2017 FSTANGFINHV
+2017 
-2028 LKHKKA
+2028 
-2034 NGDIVRLVKKQSFTR
+2034 
-2049 ANAGVD
+2049 
-2055 GTSGTAGTAGSSG
+2055 GTSGTAGTSG
-2068 ATGAPGA
+2068 AQGTPGS
-2075 PGAGVVFRGVYDSTK
+2075 PGAGIVYRGVFDGTK
-2090 LYFQSTERT
+2090 AYVHTAERR
-2099 DVVEGSDGNY
+2099 DVVSDGGSTPTY
-2109 YIVDN
+2109 YLVDN
-2114 SNKNGLDTWDN
+2114 TNKNGLTTWVD
-2125 PVGGSDWTSFG
+2125 PTTPGQTDWEQFG
-2136 AQFSSVATDILLAQ
+2136 AQFESVATDILLAQ
-2150 EVYVDQTINIGADNA
+2150 EVYVDQTINIGEENA
-2165 GTPTIALNADASN
+2165 SAVIALNADAP
-2178 NNENPFISIGQ
+2178 NNENPYISIGQ
-2189 VVQDFGEDG
+2189 GESQGFLADGMYFGFNAG
-2198 IYLGYT
+2198 NPVMSMVS
-2204 GSLPVLSMSTGSRFL
+2204 GSTFMYYQSGS
-2219 RYKDG
+2219 
-2224 AITLSDASFTGTGS
+2224 IEISDASFVGS
-2238 AIIGPSLFIGETGPN
+2238 GSIIEGSEIKVGRNIEQPVTSPYAYN
-2253 TNEYRF
+2253 F
-2259 TVDILGIVSASDANI
+2259 TVSTEGIVSASRAFI
-2274 AGTVQASSGKIGEW
+2274 SGSVNAADGRIGNW
-2288 IIDETTNTLRD
+2288 IIDPVDGQGGGVLRD
-2299 DGNEIILNPGDA
+2299 NDSEIVFEPNIPEIQIFDSGNQKVKIGSLPELSSITSLGDVASWSTGPTFTSFDHTTPALSQFGGAYVSNTIYSQTTSTTGIAVGAGSYLIKSGSWKQLTIEDTGDLDYSSPGSNSSPNYTPSYEGQVHGGFTVSYNNQRTRTVSLRLEAVDKDNGDA
-2311 DIGIP
+2311 
-2316 PSIKIFSQSYE
+2316 
-2327 EVDTSAPR
+2327 V
-2335 SMSVFVENN
+2335 
-2344 AFAIGLSS
+2344 L
-2352 DVTESKAS
+2352 
-2360 LNLIMSEFL
+2360 
-2369 PFTPTQTRLEQQAP
+2369 
-2383 ATDNGGSYY
+2383 GSYY
-2392 FDLSHPSML
+2392 
-2401 NQLFSFSV
+2401 
-2409 REDGIGTYGGRYNR
+2409 IGG
-2423 PTTLDTSN
+2423 TS
-2431 IENQPFLIQTS
+2431 LR
-2442 SALPGNAGAYLTIF
+2442 
-2456 PSESFDLFGNSPV
+2456 GNSPSQV
-2469 LGASRPSTNF
+2469 RYVAF
-2479 YYYNENA
+2479 D
-2486 TGYGAPVQL
+2486 TG
-2495 YEAGSNPSELIP
+2495 
-2507 VSSREQIRIDSV
+2507 
-2519 SDFSSTAALN
+2519 
-2529 TSFTWSGSAAT
+2529 
-2540 SVGGLRSNISATST
+2540 
-2554 SNGKTFAKTTGTS
+2554 
-2567 IPSNTPITI
+2567 
-2576 SAGVKTFKD
+2576 
-2585 ITIPYLQLKQTGM
+2585 
-2598 TSPQNPTIAQ
+2598 
-2608 PSNDP
+2608 
-2613 VFSGEI
+2613 
-2619 HGGIQAYPS
+2619 
-2628 PQQRR
+2628 
-2633 GSVYLEVINNDDVV
+2633 
-2647 IGETLLKTLYTYGP
+2647 IGE
-2661 TNSYSNYQAEE
+2661 E
-2672 TFGGGGQ
+2672 
-2679 LSVVGDTKITL
+2679 SVVGNTKVTL
-2690 SDGTTKLAKYITI
+2690 SNGTTKLAKDITI
-2703 NDTILAWDDINKK
+2703 DDKILSWDDNNQK
-2716 WVSAKLSKIHKRDV
+2716 WVSARLSKIKKRTV
-2730 SKVYKVTTTDGKE
+2730 SEVYKVTVGDKVV
-2743 IEVSKNHCFWL
+2743 EVSDSHGFWL
-2754 FGTQL
+2754 FGNET
-2759 NSGKVKVTNLYDVY
+2759 NSGQ
-2773 KNHTDL
+2773 
-2779 LEEDGYHVRIK
+2779 VRISSIVEGKTKIWIK
-2790 DGDSIKAVKISK
+2790 DGDSKKEVVVDK
-2802 VEIIEKEEEVITF
+2802 VERIEREEEVITF
-2815 SVPHY
+2815 SVPQY
-2820 VNYLSNGIISHNIIG
+2820 VNYLSNDIISHNVFG
-2835 GDTLEWV
+2835 TGLSWGLDTTDTG
-2842 YQIIDGAS
+2842 YTAPT
-2850 SGGGNKSSSSETVE
+2850 GNKTIAASNDTEMAITLT
-2864 KSISIQES
+2864 S
-2872 GPARL
+2872 GTSNL
-2877 RYRWEVASAS
+2877 GFRYRLVVSSTAAGVANVASDGSITWTNNAT
-2887 GQSFSVTSGGGFTAG
+2887 Q
-2902 PWNVHTTTFKTNTST
+2902 TFFDQTDDGS
-2917 SNYTEEFFS
+2917 SDIFFS
-2926 NGGYSYGGWDQDI
+2926 GTPLNNDDPVVERQ
-2939 TVQAENNFVEIR
+2939 NNFVEI
-2951 PAGIQVVS
+2951 Q
-2959 NNDRFVRIFRRELI
+2959 
-2973 DTATKLLEVGDGHL
+2973 
-2987 EITSRAFAVD
+2987 
-2997 PAASAYDDTNAQA
+2997 
-3010 IFAMGNI
+3010 
-3017 LPMNPDVASTNSISA
+3017 
-3032 TGGVYRPFALGKDGN
+3032 
-3047 RWKYLN
+3047 
-3053 GIDIS
+3053 
-3058 GLAVSL
+3058 
-3064 VNSITGTTGQTTVV
+3064 
-3078 NNKDSYVK
+3078 
-3086 LPGGVIIQWGSV
+3086 PGGVQVVTSQDIFVKARRRNNLAPSSADDAFVFFAKGGTSDFSSLGANPYLTAITVDGDVIPYNDSGMGPWDLGSTVSRWDNVWTNKLNDKTIQFIFSKSNSGYMRLVDDIVIQWV
-3098 NQGTS
+3098 RFTNKTNQFTGTW
-3103 YGIKNVGFPTEF
+3103 
-3115 PTSISAAVCSTLRNS
+3115 PTSFTTVFGAVVSKGNASSTYESATNAATISYTTSNYYIDVNDSSR
-3130 AGGSGFNHVSNVDR
+3130 SGFA
-3144 NGMDIILDGT
+3144 
-3154 SGFWIAI
+3154 IAI
-3161 GH
+3161 GTKT

>member
-17 QTFIND
+17 QTFITD

-44 NGFLIEGSEYLKE
+44 NGFLIEGSEHLKE
-57 STEIKIEL
+57 STEIKVEI
-65 LDVNGDPIYF
+65 LDVNGDPIYY

-111 ELKEY
+111 ELKQY
-116 DDEGVKRVVPDQW
+116 DDNGVIREIPDQW
-129 EGAYNVKWERTFQVN
+129 KGSYNVKWERTFQIN
-144 KNISNEDRVRFYR
+144 KNISNEDRVRFYK
-157 RPEVTIDEINKPIFS
+157 RPKVTIDEINKPIFS
-172 NNSRLVTQTG
+172 NNSRLVTKTG

-190 PIENTNLSNFSLPTS
+190 PVENTNLSNFSLPTS
-205 YRLKIKTGNNW
+205 YRLKVKTGDNW

-223 PINFDN
+223 PITFDN
-229 INYNP
+229 IDYNP
-234 IVEEVVNETELIV
+234 IVEEVVNKTEIIV
-247 TPPYSENGLV
+247 TPPYSEGGLV
-257 KSLTNENYSVTFPYL
+257 KSFTDENYSLTFPYL

-325 ESNELLRDIETFSA
+325 ESNELLRDIETFAA

-350 IIEEYWVTSSNDLSV
+350 IIEEYWVTSSNDLTV
-365 SLNQNF
+365 SFNQDF
-371 LYNSAR
+371 LYNSAK
-377 LNSTG
+377 LNSSG
-382 DNLFFTTKSL
+382 NNLFFTTRSL

-402 DFNTRLSGSLV
+402 DFNVRKGSLV
-413 AGEKLTVFL
+413 AGEKITAFL

-437 IPSSNGLFQKTNF
+437 IPSSNGVLQKTNY

-455 ADEFDSA
+455 ADEFDEA
-462 QLYFDVNGSNWY
+462 KLYFDVNGSDWY

-516 INNNYIPVLV
+516 INNNFIPVLV

-540 DKELEI
+540 EKSIEI

-560 PANPMPPTSII
+560 PANPLPPTSII
-571 FDIETSLLTGSISF
+571 FDIETSLITGSISF

-606 YPGLLRNIDTRTP
+606 YPGLLRNIDSRTP

-629 RSDIVVQY
+629 RSDIAVQY
-637 IRFTGFAEGISD
+637 IRFTGFAEGVSD

-666 ITPFRGTSIK
+666 IVPFRGTSIK
-676 NNSDKDL
+676 NKSDKDL

-697 LKDGLPQTGF
+697 LKDNLPQTGF

-724 DVSSSYFLLSEVQ
+724 NVSSSYFLLSEAQ
-737 TSGFI
+737 SNGFI
-742 RGLTAGTTGSG
+742 RGLQAGTTGSG

-765 IDKELT
+765 IENELT

-834 NSSPISGTLDIY
+834 NTSPISGTLDIY

-852 PETKEPFYYMF
+852 PDTKEPFYYMF

-887 GRPGEEVSYFVPI
+887 GRPGEEVPYFVPT

-932 LPGVDSI
+932 LPGADSI

-977 IFDDTKKPG
+977 IFNDTKKPG
-986 TFTTSSITPLGI
+986 TFTTSSITALGI
-998 EYTTFDEILG
+998 EYTTFDEVLG

-1016 FRRMTDLTASV
+1016 FQRMTDLTASV

-1060 NIELDPVSVTIDAEE
+1060 NIELDPTNVQLNAEE
-1075 NGGIVDFSSAN
+1075 NGGVADFSAAN

-1142 FRDFNNFLT
+1142 FRDFNNFLK
-1151 DSGSVDYQIK
+1151 DSGSVDYQITV
-1161 IYPFSITSGILSGSQ
+1161 YPFSVTNGILSGSQ
-1176 TVNRKQLFSKNKE
+1176 VINRKQLFTKNKE
-1189 GIRARSVELSTTT
+1189 GVKARSVELATTT

-1211 IITSPVDASS
+1211 IITSPVDPASG
-1221 LEPTSIFLTATPFN
+1221 EPTSIFLTATAFN
-1235 ITSSQAYYEFFQEGF
+1235 ITSSQAYYQFFQEGF

-1267 LPAPGTTTTYRVDL
+1267 LPSPGTTTTYRVDL
-1281 RDGSISGPV
+1281 RDGDTNGPV

-1313 NPSPTITVKVDGELD
+1313 NPSPTITVKIDGELD

-1337 AFKGTQELTN
+1337 AFKGTQELTH
-1347 VQNYSS
+1347 VQNYSA

-1373 FNLDTYITQPSF
+1373 FNLDTYISQPSF

-1390 ASVGPLTDWTLPQD
+1390 ASVGPLDDWTLPQD

-1484 GSSFITPNDSSPG
+1484 GSSFVTPNDSSPG

-1507 DGSGGREVNTD
+1507 DGNGGREVNSD
-1518 YWVSLGQEEFFVAAK
+1518 YWISLGQEEFFVAAK

-1631 ALRQTPEGEVE
+1631 AIRQTAEGDVE
-1642 SRILAAWSTL
+1642 GRILQAWSTL
-1652 VSGFSFIVGDTT
+1652 ADGFSFVAEDLVSHSGF
-1664 SNNGITWECI
+1664 TWKCI
-1674 LVHDKGVGN
+1674 LAHDKGTPPYPTSTYPA
-1683 DEPGVGSSYTT
+1683 EPGTGASYTT
-1694 YWQESNLA
+1694 YWELTDLS
-1702 AKTLRL
+1702 AKTIRVSADYQ
-1708 TTGGQSFVEGTN
+1708 TFVLPKDSAT
-1720 GVLTPDFIE
+1720 LTPSVI
-1729 FTANKENIGTAT
+1729 TLNANRQNILGSTT
-1741 SWTTS
+1741 WSTS
-1746 PSVTLYDASTGGSST
+1746 PSVTLYDAASGGSST

-1770 KGDFGTNTAVTVT
+1770 RADFGSNTAVTLT
-1783 ATAGGKSDEITV
+1783 ATAGGVSDEITIV
-1795 VRLTDGSNAITS
+1795 KVEEGSDAVTAI
-1807 VLSNES
+1807 LSNES
-1813 HTFQANSTGT
+1813 HTFQADSAGT
-1823 ITNFSDSGTEIN
+1823 
-1835 AYEGTTPLT
+1835 
-1844 FKNPDQNIDI
+1844 
-1854 NVNFEIQGPG
+1854 V
-1864 NEGQGDAVITFS
+1864 
-1876 ESDISSGQASMLQ
+1876 SSYS
-1889 LMQILAELGIL
+1889 
-1900 WVHDVNVDGG
+1900 
-1910 FQSEG
+1910 
-1915 VDVQSGFDY
+1915 
-1924 AKVKAINNTSGTNWE
+1924 
-1939 VVLSDEYEI
+1939 
-1948 SGQGA
+1948 
-1953 SGILFDFC
+1953 
-1961 AFDGDSDYQIRTSN
+1961 
-1975 PSALNNSEFTIEAS
+1975 
-1989 LYKGFTGGQ
+1989 
-1998 FPTIGGGGTTTGT
+1998 GGGTTIRVFEGASPLTFTTGT
-2011 IGNLTN
+2011 AGDGQYTVSISNEANFTEGTASGNGTTTCTISAPSN
-2017 FSTANGFINHV
+2017 MTVNSVTVTYTISG
-2028 LKHKKA
+2028 KKA
-2034 NGDIVRLVKKQSFTR
+2034 NGDAFTIDKIQSFSKSVEGV
-2049 ANAGVD
+2049 AGSN
-2055 GTSGTAGTAGSSG
+2055 GTSGTAGAVGEPAGIVYAGEWKLTLPDGSTPNLSNKLAYLSEDDLVYVVKEG
-2068 ATGAPGA
+2068 SNYYTCETTHRYCGTSTGGNV
-2075 PGAGVVFRGVYDSTK
+2075 AG
-2090 LYFQSTERT
+2090 
-2099 DVVEGSDGNY
+2099 DVVLYLSNY
-2109 YIVDN
+2109 YIANQSTADDPQGDPSAWDALGTDISPGASL
-2114 SNKNGLDTWDN
+2114 SNGYVFWA
-2125 PVGGSDWTSFG
+2125 SFG
-2136 AQFSSVATDILLAQ
+2136 AEFTSVATDILFAND
-2150 EVYVDQTINIGADNA
+2150 VYADKTINIGTDD
-2165 GTPTIALNADASN
+2165 GSPVIALNADAP

-2189 VVQDFGEDG
+2189 DSQGFLNDG
-2198 IYLGYT
+2198 IYFGYAA
-2204 GSLPVLSMSTGSRFL
+2204 GNPVLSMVSGSTFMYYQSGS
-2219 RYKDG
+2219 
-2224 AITLSDASFTGTGS
+2224 IEISDASFVGS
-2238 AIIGPSLFIGETGPN
+2238 GSIVEGAQLRIGKN
-2253 TNEYRF
+2253 TANVNNYNF
-2259 TVDILGIVSASDANI
+2259 TVTAAGLMSASLAYI
-2274 AGTVQASSGKIGEW
+2274 SGAVEAGEGRIGDW
-2288 IIDETTNTLRD
+2288 VIDGQTKTLRD
-2299 DGNEIILNPGDA
+2299 EDSEIIFDPG
-2311 DIGIP
+2311 
-2316 PSIKIFSQSYE
+2316 SITGLPEIQMFENGNKKIII
-2327 EVDTSAPR
+2327 APR
-2335 SMSVFVENN
+2335 ST
-2344 AFAIGLSS
+2344 LSPTEAAA
-2352 DVTESKAS
+2352 DTVTWSS
-2360 LNLIMSEFL
+2360 TPS
-2369 PFTPTQTRLEQQAP
+2369 FT
-2383 ATDNGGSYY
+2383 
-2392 FDLSHPSML
+2392 
-2401 NQLFSFSV
+2401 
-2409 REDGIGTYGGRYNR
+2409 
-2423 PTTLDTSN
+2423 
-2431 IENQPFLIQTS
+2431 
-2442 SALPGNAGAYLTIF
+2442 
-2456 PSESFDLFGNSPV
+2456 
-2469 LGASRPSTNF
+2469 STN
-2479 YYYNENA
+2479 
-2486 TGYGAPVQL
+2486 V
-2495 YEAGSNPSELIP
+2495 
-2507 VSSREQIRIDSV
+2507 
-2519 SDFSSTAALN
+2519 
-2529 TSFTWSGSAAT
+2529 
-2540 SVGGLRSNISATST
+2540 T
-2554 SNGKTFAKTTGTS
+2554 SNGSTAGFTNIYTAESTDNFQVNAGSFTLGDISVPDVTIRKT
-2567 IPSNTPITI
+2567 
-2576 SAGVKTFKD
+2576 D
-2585 ITIPYLQLKQTGM
+2585 ITTSGNGDNISSPNYTPSYEGQTHGETDLQGGFYAFSGPDYGRLVGYLYLQ
-2598 TSPQNPTIAQ
+2598 
-2608 PSNDP
+2608 
-2613 VFSGEI
+2613 
-2619 HGGIQAYPS
+2619 
-2628 PQQRR
+2628 
-2633 GSVYLEVINNDDVV
+2633 VIDKNNSDAV
-2647 IGETLLKTLYTYGP
+2647 IGSTFLAGATARGDKAAFY
-2661 TNSYSNYQAEE
+2661 NYRAV
-2672 TFGGGGQ
+2672 GGGLQ
-2679 LSVVGDTKITL
+2679 SVVGTTKITL
-2690 SDGTTKLAKYITI
+2690 ENGTTKLAKDITL
-2703 NDTILAWDDINKK
+2703 DDKILSWDSNVEK
-2716 WVSAKLSKIHKRDV
+2716 WVSAQISKILKRNV
-2730 SKVYKVTTTDGKE
+2730 SEIYKVTIGDTV
-2743 IEVSKNHCFWL
+2743 IEVSDTHGFWL
-2754 FGTQL
+2754 YGNQQ
-2759 NSGKVKVTNLYDVY
+2759 NSAQISAKVLHDTFSNGEDLSSKNY
-2773 KNHTDL
+2773 KIW
-2779 LEEDGYHVRIK
+2779 IK
-2790 DGDSIKAVKISK
+2790 DGDSKKEVIIDK
-2802 VEIIEKEEEVITF
+2802 VEKIEREEEVITF
-2815 SVPHY
+2815 SVPQY
-2820 VNYLSNGIISHNIIG
+2820 VNYLSNNIISHNVIG
-2835 GDTLEWV
+2835 SLYWD
-2842 YQIIDGAS
+2842 YQLFYSSVTGVEGSYSGTTVDRNLTISATTTNAKLQYRLYLSAQSSQDVSISSTGVVTVSYTNNTNHFDMTESSGIIDTFFGS
-2850 SGGGNKSSSSETVE
+2850 SLDS
-2864 KSISIQES
+2864 SIQTAYE
-2872 GPARL
+2872 ANFIEL
-2877 RYRWEVASAS
+2877 TA
-2887 GQSFSVTSGGGFTAG
+2887 GGF
-2902 PWNVHTTTFKTNTST
+2902 
-2917 SNYTEEFFS
+2917 
-2926 NGGYSYGGWDQDI
+2926 
-2939 TVQAENNFVEIR
+2939 
-2951 PAGIQVVS
+2951 QVVS
-2959 NNDRFVRIFRRELI
+2959 NDDRFVKIDRRPLT
-2973 DTATKLLEVGDGHL
+2973 DTATKLLEVSDGHF
-2987 EITSRAFAVD
+2987 EVTSRAWHDD
-2997 PAASAYDDTNAQA
+2997 PTGVTYTDTDSHA
-3010 IFAMGNI
+3010 IYSYGNI
-3017 LPMNPDVASTNSISA
+3017 LPNNPGNGT
-3032 TGGVYRPFALGKDGN
+3032 TLRPFALGKSGN
-3047 RWKYLN
+3047 EWAYLN
-3053 GIDIS
+3053 GIDITNL
-3058 GLAVSL
+3058 GVSKTA
-3064 VNSITGTTGQTTVV
+3064 SITGTTGQTTATT
-3078 NNKDSYVK
+3078 KSSYVK
-3086 LPGGVIIQWGSV
+3086 LPGGVICQWGSINDSSDPKTV
-3098 NQGTS
+3098 T
-3103 YGIKNVGFPTEF
+3103 FPVQF
-3115 PTSISAAVCSTLRNS
+3115 PNSVSSVVCSTIRNS
-3130 AGGSGFNHVSNVDR
+3130 DGSRGFNHVYNIDR
-3144 NGMDIILDGT
+3144 SGCDLILDGQY
-3154 SGFWIAI
+3154 GFWMAW